1 MRILYYTNNMIVDSE
16 VQDFLSESNDVTR
29 ITERPTVDLL
39 SGSKFDILV
48 SDRSRYI
55 IPLDVV
61 DMFNGMV
68 CNLHPSFLPYNRG
81 DQPLLWAAVEGTP
94 YGVTIH
100 KVSERFDEG
109 NIVSQSQFVLSEDLT
124 LKLAYEIVRS
134 HMVYLF
140 KTAWTT
146 GLLHQSL
153 SDSNLFILNDV
164 DTGSTKSR
172 AQGREAVAKLPFGW
186 ETKLKYLRE
195 NRADYLA
202 I

>member
-1 MRILYYTNNMIVDSE
+1 
-16 VQDFLSESNDVTR
+16 
-29 ITERPTVDLL
+29 
-39 SGSKFDILV
+39 
-48 SDRSRYI
+48 
-55 IPLDVV
+55 
-61 DMFNGMV
+61 MFNGMV

-109 NIVSQSQFVLSEDLT
+109 NIISQSQFVLSEDLT

-134 HMVYLF
+134 HMVDLF

-153 SDSNLFILNDV
+153 SDPNLFIVNDL
-164 DTGSTKSR
+164 DKGSTKSR
-172 AQGREAVAKLPFGW
+172 AQGREAVAKLPIGW